1 MLKRIRITVIA
12 AVLLVMCTFGG
23 DLAFPKAVATDNLP
37 DEVYVGGM
45 AFGVKFFT
53 EGVLVVGLADI
64 NTFSGVLCPA
74 REAGIEKGD
83 IILSVDG
90 KPTTGATALR
100 DTIGESGG
108 EKLTVEVKRGDS
120 VFKTTLYP
128 ALCGETNTYKGGLW
142 VRDSTAGIGTV
153 TYIKED
159 GSFAGLGHGIC
170 DSDTGALMPL
180 GRAVVVDVDVKDVK
194 KGKVGA
200 PGELRGSFDKI
211 KRGVI
216 EKNTETGVYGV
227 IDDCSALL
235 STPMAVGR
243 KGELREGK
251 AFIYTTLKGDTPS
264 KHEIEI
270 EKIYKDAGNTK
281 NFLIKVTDG
290 ELLEKT
296 GGIVQGMSGSPVI
309 QNGKLVGAVTHVLI
323 NDPTRGYGI
332 FIENMLKA
340 E

>member
-12 AVLLVMCTFGG
+12 AALLVLMAFGG
-23 DLAFPKAVATDNLP
+23 DSAFPKAVATNDTP
-37 DEVYVGGM
+37 EEVYVGGM

-74 REAGIEKGD
+74 REAGIQKGD
-83 IILSVDG
+83 IILSING
-90 KPTTGATALR
+90 TPTTGATALR
-100 DTIGESGG
+100 DTVAESGG
-108 EKLTVEVKRGDS
+108 EKLTLEIKRGKKT
-120 VFKTTLYP
+120 FKTTLYP

-153 TYIKED
+153 TYIKKD

-180 GRAVVVDVDVKDVK
+180 GRAVVVDVEVKDVK
-194 KGKVGA
+194 MGKVGS
-200 PGELRGSFDKI
+200 PGELRGSFGKI

-216 EKNTETGVYGV
+216 EKNTETGVYGT

-235 STPMAVGR
+235 TTPMAVGK

-251 AFIYTTLKGDTPS
+251 AFIYTTLDGNAPYKY
-264 KHEIEI
+264 EIEI
-270 EKIYKDAGNTK
+270 EKIYKDAGKTK
-281 NFLIKVTDG
+281 NFLIRVTDKG
-290 ELLEKT
+290 LLEKA
-296 GGIVQGMSGSPVI
+296 GGIVQGMSGSPII
-309 QNGKLVGAVTHVLI
+309 QKGKLVGAVTHVLI

-332 FIENMLKA
+332 FIENMLN
-340 E
+340 